1 MQQHEQNG
9 WFYGREFMRACEAIS
24 NAAGS
29 LSFMEAGRWDCKY
42 IQIYVDQR
50 TGSFILRTGD
60 GRKLS
65 TAEVYSMFPSLRD
78 DGEEVPEVK
87 IVAAGVR
94 PYPE

>member
-1 MQQHEQNG
+1 MLQHQQNG
-9 WFYGREFMRACEAIS
+9 WFYGRELMRACQEVD

-50 TGSFILRTGD
+50 TGSFIMR
-60 GRKLS
+60 
-65 TAEVYSMFPSLRD
+65 TAEGRMLSKAEIYSMFPNLRD
-78 DGEEVPEVK
+78 EGEVDEPV
-87 IVAAGVR
+87 VAAGVR